1 MSTPT
6 ASASANVTPNDRLG
20 FTMFL
25 AVAIHAALILG
36 LGFSWAI
43 SQQSS
48 PTIEVTLSQHSDAT
62 APEDADFISDANQI
76 GSGDASEALIQT
88 TEADAKFFINEQQD
102 VLEEAQV
109 QKLAEQIEEK
119 QAQLTTLSESDWAV
133 NNQQADPTEEVDGF
147 SELEKAIEELAR
159 EIASLEAQLAL
170 ETQKLAKGPRI
181 RRIDSASTR
190 KTTDAYYLQS
200 WRHRVESVGN
210 LNYPEEARRRQLF
223 GDLTLLVT
231 IRPDGSLKDVRV
243 LESSGHQ
250 VLDDA
255 ALRIVRLAAPYP
267 PFPDDMRESTD
278 LLEIVRSWR
287 FRRPT

>member
-6 ASASANVTPNDRLG
+6 ASANVTPNDRLG

-25 AVAIHAALILG
+25 AVSLHAALILG
-36 LGFSWAI
+36 IGFSWAI
-43 SQQSS
+43 SQSSS
-48 PTIEVTLSQHSDAT
+48 PTIEVVLSQHSDEN
-62 APEDADFISDANQI
+62 APEDADFISSTNQI
-76 GSGDASEALIQT
+76 GSGEAEEALIQT
-88 TEADAKFFINEQQD
+88 TEADAKFFANVEQD
-102 VLEEAQV
+102 VIEDPQIKALE
-109 QKLAEQIEEK
+109 KQIEEK
-119 QAQLTTLSESDWAV
+119 QAQLTTISDSEWAV
-133 NNQQADPTEEVDGF
+133 NNQQADPTEDTEGF
-147 SELEKAIEELAR
+147 SDLDRTIEELAR

-170 ETQKLAKGPRI
+170 EAQRLTKGPRV

-190 KTTDAYYLQS
+190 RTADAYYLQS
-200 WRHRVESVGN
+200 WRQKVESIGN

-231 IRPDGSLKDVRV
+231 IRPDGSLKDVKV
-243 LESSGHQ
+243 LQSSGHQ

-267 PFPDDMRESTD
+267 PFPDDMRQSTD